1 MSSLSHIESVLADFL
16 FGKLHPKP
24 QDITVALSGGVD
36 SVVLLH
42 ACCKLKQTNSQ
53 INIDAIH
60 IHHGISANADDW
72 LDFCTNLCNDLSVSL
87 QTAHV
92 NVQKQ
97 PRKSLESLARD
108 ARYQAINQLAKPGT
122 TVLLAQHEDDQA
134 ETVLLQLKRGAGP
147 KGLSGMAESFTLM
160 RDGLILNT
168 LETTQNSLNSVQY
181 ARPWINNGVSKSDIL
196 DYAQA
201 AGLEWVEDESNQ
213 DISYDRNFLRQK
225 LMPLLTEKWPQITHT
240 IARSAQHCASQTE
253 LVEAMATEALSNVLS
268 EEGGLQCRAL
278 LVLPIAMQREVLRL
292 WLSRFVSQS
301 PSAMQVTELLKL
313 AHANKDKNGK
323 VLLKT
328 HQCRRDRMILL
339 MIANHE
345 IIEQALPTLHLS
357 VVDLKKEDKQ
367 VGDLRFSIQ
376 KNTLMIA
383 RLSFARTGSDSQ
395 TWHLELPVT
404 STKVTVSY
412 GNLSRRFKP
421 NAQRPS
427 KTLKAWMKEAKVPEW
442 QRLGVPIV
450 EVDGDIVG
458 ILL

>member
-16 FGKLHPKP
+16 FGKLHHKP

-42 ACCKLKQTNSQ
+42 ACCKLKQTNPQ
-53 INIDAIH
+53 LNIAAIH

-72 LDFCTNLCNDLSVSL
+72 LDFCTKLCNDLSVSL
-87 QTAHV
+87 QTAYV
-92 NVQKQ
+92 SVQKQ

-108 ARYQAINQLAKPGT
+108 ARYAAINQLAKPGT

-147 KGLSGMAESFTLM
+147 KGLSAMAETFTLSG
-160 RDGLILNT
+160 DGLTVNT
-168 LETTQNSLNSVQY
+168 LETAQNSLNSVQY

-253 LVEAMATEALSNVLS
+253 LVEAMAAEALSNVLS

-292 WLSRFVSQS
+292 WLSRFLSQS
-301 PSAMQVTELLKL
+301 PSAMQVTGILKL
-313 AHANKDKNGK
+313 AQANEDKNGK

-376 KNTLMIA
+376 ENTLMIA
-383 RLSFARTGSDSQ
+383 YLSFARTGSDSQ

-412 GNLSRRFKP
+412 GDLSRRFKP